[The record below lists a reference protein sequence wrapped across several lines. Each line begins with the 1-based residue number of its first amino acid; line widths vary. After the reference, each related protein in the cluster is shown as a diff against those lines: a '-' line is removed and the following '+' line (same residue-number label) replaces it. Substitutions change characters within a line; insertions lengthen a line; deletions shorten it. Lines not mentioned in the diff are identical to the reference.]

1 MKLKSITGSLLAA
14 AGVLLANPASADLE
28 FLGLFNNV
36 QGQLNYEADT
46 LRADLTC
53 ASCSG
58 IVTSFPSTLDV
69 DGTRPNSTD
78 ADGISNVAADMFV
91 NEFGVNPT
99 DETTFAEALILGGTG
114 NVVDLDQGVQI
125 DMGGAADTD
134 FCSSS
139 VWILFKVG
147 QRPDYAL
154 VQNTSGGE
162 QCFDYSAVAGT
173 GSGLSHIT
181 VFGGETRV
189 SEPSI
194 LALFGAGLLLLG
206 FLRRRTIV

>member
-28 FLGLFNNV
+28 FLGSFENV

-53 ASCSG
+53 ASCLG

-69 DGTRPNSTD
+69 TGDNPNSTD

-91 NEFGVNPT
+91 NEFGTSPT
-99 DETTFAEALILGGTG
+99 NETLFAEALILGGTG
-114 NVVDLDQGVQI
+114 NVVDLDEGTQI
-125 DMGGAADTD
+125 DQGGGDAD
-134 FCSSS
+134 FCTSS
-139 VWILFKVG
+139 VWILFKIG
-147 QRPDYAL
+147 QSPEYAL

-162 QCFDYSAVAGT
+162 QCFEYDQTTGT